1 MDNERSTSFSKNI
14 EGLHHEESALDK
26 TSPLKDKF
34 VHAEEQDN
42 QRGPKAVEPEQSGSQ
57 MVKDDAPHLRPTPSG
72 PMRDIP
78 DRYAAATKLGKE
90 HDEADERIRRA
101 IEAKARQRQGREQD
115 RERER

>member
-14 EGLHHEESALDK
+14 EGLHHEENALDREE
-26 TSPLKDKF
+26 PLKDRF
-34 VHAEEQDN
+34 TPAPEQDN
-42 QRGPKAVEPEQSGSQ
+42 ELKVVEAGEGSD

-90 HDEADERIRRA
+90 QDESDRRIRQA
-101 IEAKARQRQGREQD
+101 IEAKARAR
-115 RERER
+115 